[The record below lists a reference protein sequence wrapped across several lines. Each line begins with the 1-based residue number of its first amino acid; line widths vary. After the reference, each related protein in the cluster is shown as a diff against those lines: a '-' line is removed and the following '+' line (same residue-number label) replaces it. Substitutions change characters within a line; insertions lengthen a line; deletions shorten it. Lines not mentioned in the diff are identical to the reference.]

1 MGCPITMAEY
11 YISDGYDLP
20 PEGEVTDNEANLK
33 RSHLLSRSWTLELMS
48 QPSYPGNDLD
58 HLTGEEEMHY
68 HLTIANGLAIS
79 YLGLFVIKY
88 NAHEKSI
95 NTLIGEATVEALRK
109 TMKAAQDCID
119 IPYKKDIWK
128 ESFYNNNKTSC
139 EAKKRIAELLI
150 PLEQDRLLVA
160 RSVACYDKIL
170 SDCDLHKEVTGR
182 MKELYVKY
190 LEESEKLLA
199 AL

>member
-1 MGCPITMAEY
+1 M
-11 YISDGYDLP
+11 
-20 PEGEVTDNEANLK
+20 
-33 RSHLLSRSWTLELMS
+33 
-48 QPSYPGNDLD
+48 
-58 HLTGEEEMHY
+58 
-68 HLTIANGLAIS
+68 
-79 YLGLFVIKY
+79 
-88 NAHEKSI
+88 
-95 NTLIGEATVEALRK
+95 EALRK
-109 TMKAAQDCID
+109 TMKAAQNCID
-119 IPYKKDIWK
+119 IPYKDIWK

-139 EAKKRIAELLI
+139 KAKKRIAELLI
-150 PLEQDRLLVA
+150 PLEQDRLLLA